1 MTLTQVWGA
10 LLIFVLCPILGG
22 LPLTGWL
29 TRLVSGKRLT
39 ELGTGNVSVSAA
51 FYHGGRVAGILAVLA
66 EAARGIAAVL
76 LARHYFPQDPAW
88 EMVALIALVMGRYW
102 MGRGAGTTNVV
113 WGFVVSDPVV
123 SGLTFLISGIGFT
136 LFREK
141 RQGRLFVLVLLP
153 ILTALRHP
161 DEGARILAVTCLS
174 SLIAWIYHKMPDD
187 LDLSPTAGRLESQK
201 MFRFFQGDRA
211 LLSLDQSLSAAKVG
225 PKAATLA
232 QLRIWGYPVPP
243 GYVLLAGD
251 DPQPLMDIVE
261 PSPQQPL
268 VVRSSALD
276 EDTPTSAAAGLYTSI
291 TNVTSREELAIAIQ
305 QCFGSYNSPAAVR
318 YRQDQQLPDRGLAV
332 VVQQQ
337 VGGRFSGVAFSRD
350 PIARCG
356 DGVLI
361 EALPGPASR
370 VVSGQHTPEQY
381 RVRVDVDDLPA
392 MEDALHGEGW
402 LLPEALTL
410 AVDGKGTIPS
420 RLLQQVGYLARQ
432 LELRYRGIPQ
442 DIEWTYDGQTLWLL
456 QSRPITTL
464 QPIWTR
470 KIAAEVIPGAIRP
483 LTWSI
488 NRPLTCGVWGE
499 IFTIVLGERAAGLD
513 FEATATLHHAYAY
526 FNASLLGEI
535 FRRMGLPPESLEFLT
550 RGAAFSKPPLHSTL
564 RNLPGLLR
572 LLGRELALDTDFER
586 DLQTIFNANLGVFTA
601 ISRDQLSAVELLDRI
616 EDVLAL
622 LRRATYYNI
631 LGPLS
636 LALRQALFKVPEA
649 SLNARQN
656 PEVAALE
663 DLQGIARDTRLLLSK
678 AELAAI
684 SNASSL
690 MAALAEHTDG
700 QTILARLTAFIEKYG
715 YLSAVG
721 TDIAV
726 PTWHEN
732 PSPVRELLAQYVL
745 TPLKITE
752 EPPPPATGWKAEMV
766 QRRLD
771 LKGRINRLYNRLLA
785 ELRWTILSLASHWVK
800 SGGLEQPND
809 IFFLT
814 YAEIRAIA
822 NAAPDALTPT
832 SLQERIQV
840 RQQQYASD
848 RQVTTVPPLVFGNQ
862 PPVLDWG
869 ILAHPPASVAQILSG
884 IGASEGIVEGTIK
897 VIRTFQSLELAEEEA
912 MILVVPYTD
921 AGWAPLL
928 ARARGL
934 ITEVGGRL
942 SHGAIVAR
950 EYRIPA
956 VMDVEQATERLHDGQ
971 RVRLDGAKGTIE
983 ILE

>member
-66 EAARGIAAVL
+66 EATRGIAAVL

-211 LLSLDQSLSAAKVG
+211 LLSLNQSLSAAKVG

-361 EALPGPASR
+361 EACPVPPVGWFPAS
-370 VVSGQHTPEQY
+370 
-381 RVRVDVDDLPA
+381 
-392 MEDALHGEGW
+392 
-402 LLPEALTL
+402 
-410 AVDGKGTIPS
+410 
-420 RLLQQVGYLARQ
+420 
-432 LELRYRGIPQ
+432 IPQ
-442 DIEWTYDGQTLWLL
+442 SNTG
-456 QSRPITTL
+456 
-464 QPIWTR
+464 
-470 KIAAEVIPGAIRP
+470 
-483 LTWSI
+483 
-488 NRPLTCGVWGE
+488 CG
-499 IFTIVLGERAAGLD
+499 
-513 FEATATLHHAYAY
+513 
-526 FNASLLGEI
+526 
-535 FRRMGLPPESLEFLT
+535 
-550 RGAAFSKPPLHSTL
+550 
-564 RNLPGLLR
+564 
-572 LLGRELALDTDFER
+572 
-586 DLQTIFNANLGVFTA
+586 
-601 ISRDQLSAVELLDRI
+601 
-616 EDVLAL
+616 
-622 LRRATYYNI
+622 
-631 LGPLS
+631 
-636 LALRQALFKVPEA
+636 
-649 SLNARQN
+649 
-656 PEVAALE
+656 
-663 DLQGIARDTRLLLSK
+663 
-678 AELAAI
+678 
-684 SNASSL
+684 
-690 MAALAEHTDG
+690 
-700 QTILARLTAFIEKYG
+700 
-715 YLSAVG
+715 
-721 TDIAV
+721 
-726 PTWHEN
+726 
-732 PSPVRELLAQYVL
+732 
-745 TPLKITE
+745 
-752 EPPPPATGWKAEMV
+752 
-766 QRRLD
+766 
-771 LKGRINRLYNRLLA
+771 
-785 ELRWTILSLASHWVK
+785 
-800 SGGLEQPND
+800 
-809 IFFLT
+809 
-814 YAEIRAIA
+814 
-822 NAAPDALTPT
+822 
-832 SLQERIQV
+832 
-840 RQQQYASD
+840 
-848 RQVTTVPPLVFGNQ
+848 
-862 PPVLDWG
+862 
-869 ILAHPPASVAQILSG
+869 
-884 IGASEGIVEGTIK
+884 
-897 VIRTFQSLELAEEEA
+897 
-912 MILVVPYTD
+912 
-921 AGWAPLL
+921 
-928 ARARGL
+928 
-934 ITEVGGRL
+934 
-942 SHGAIVAR
+942 
-950 EYRIPA
+950 
-956 VMDVEQATERLHDGQ
+956 
-971 RVRLDGAKGTIE
+971 
-983 ILE
+983 